1 MKVGQ
6 HFSFFAQTTLQLYRL
21 PCSPAAVRLLA
32 MIAAH
37 ESGGFRYVQQ
47 LKNGP
52 AKGLL
57 QMEPVGLKEVQ
68 RYLKL
73 RPEKFR
79 EMPKA
84 EALHLDQLIFD
95 AQLAIACARVFFMAK
110 PEPLPCADD
119 IEGLARY
126 AKEHWNTDSGKAI
139 WEDYADA
146 YRRYCT

>member
-6 HFSFFAQTTLQLYRL
+6 HFSFFTQTTLQLYQL
-21 PCSPAAVRLLA
+21 PCSPAAIRLLA

-47 LKNGP
+47 MNNGP

-57 QMEPVGLKEVQ
+57 QMEPVGLEEVQ
-68 RYLKL
+68 RYLNL

-79 EMPKA
+79 EMP
-84 EALHLDQLIFD
+84 EPGALHLDVLIFD
-95 AQLAIACARVFFMAK
+95 AELAIACARVFFMAK
-110 PEPLPCADD
+110 PEPLPHPDD
-119 IEGLARY
+119 INGLAKY
-126 AKEHWNTDSGKAI
+126 AKKHWNTDSGKAT